1 MTNIQLI
8 TIITFWIITLAIG
21 FGVLAHKAG
30 GQEVIMTASVRYNNC
45 NIVHSYMP
53 YPEISHIW
61 QNEWGF
67 NFMGTVGG
75 SPFWALRSEDR
86 LDFYLDE
93 AHWWVT
99 EEGVYYGECNM

>member
-30 GQEVIMTASVRYNNC
+30 GQEVTVTAEVRYNNC

-67 NFMGTVGG
+67 NFMGTVDG

-99 EEGVYYGECNM
+99 EEGVYYGECNL